1 MSATDVL
8 CDTTQGGFG
17 PFAGQ
22 LFVGEF
28 TQSFVTRVFLEQ
40 INGVYQ
46 GACFRFREGL
56 QSAALRL
63 GWGPRGGLLVGQS
76 NRGWNSLGSRS
87 FGLQRRSAEKEG
99 RYSLSS
105 YTYPY
110 QSSYGGEEVEKREL
124 NVAKVSVSDD
134 QMAVKIQ
141 IEGLRE
147 GFVHELELKEFVSE
161 SGVSLL
167 HPQAYYTLNQIP
179 LDSGR

>member
-1 MSATDVL
+1 MEALSD
-8 CDTTQGGFG
+8 GFR
-17 PFAGQ
+17 
-22 LFVGEF
+22 LTF
-28 TQSFVTRVFLEQ
+28 TLPVS
-40 INGVYQ
+40 
-46 GACFRFREGL
+46 
-56 QSAALRL
+56 
-63 GWGPRGGLLVGQS
+63 
-76 NRGWNSLGSRS
+76 
-87 FGLQRRSAEKEG
+87 RRSAEKEG

-110 QSSYGGEEVEKREL
+110 HSSYGGEEVEKREL

-141 IEGLRE
+141 VEGLRE